1 MTIKQ
6 LGVFS
11 VKICPIFFESNTYM
25 NIIILSKNDFRE
37 NTERAHI
44 LDHRLDHILNVNKPS
59 VGSELRVG
67 LINGQIGYGR
77 ITRIEEGKIE
87 MDVILDRE
95 PPAPLQ
101 LTLIIS
107 MVRPRVFKRIL
118 TQVTA
123 MGIKKIII
131 TNSYRVEKSYWKSPV
146 LEEES
151 LNKYL
156 ISGLEQGQDTVTPE
170 VLIRP
175 LFKPFVEDELP
186 DMIKN
191 TLPFV
196 AHPYAS
202 KQCPYN
208 IGSPVTLAVGPE
220 GGFIPYE
227 INKLIE
233 CGFAAVHLGERTM
246 HVESAISGLIS
257 RLM

>member
-1 MTIKQ
+1 
-6 LGVFS
+6 
-11 VKICPIFFESNTYM
+11 M
-25 NIIILSKNDFRE
+25 NLIILSKNDFIDGTSLVR
-37 NTERAHI
+37 I
-44 LDHRLDHILNVNKPS
+44 QDHRFTHIVEVNKSS
-59 VGSELRVG
+59 VGDELRVG
-67 LINGQIGYGR
+67 LLNGNIGCGR

-87 MDVILDRE
+87 MDVVLDRE
-95 PPAPLQ
+95 PPASLQ
-101 LTLIIS
+101 LTLIS
-107 MVRPRVFKRIL
+107 AMVRPRVFKRVI
-118 TQVTA
+118 TQVSA
-123 MGIKKIII
+123 MGIKKIIVI
-131 TNSYRVEKSYWKSPV
+131 NSYRVEKSFWKSPV
-146 LEEES
+146 LETDS

-156 ISGLEQGQDTVTPE
+156 ITGLEQGQDTIVPE

-186 DMIKN
+186 DIIQG

-202 KQCPYN
+202 ELCPYN

-227 INKLIE
+227 VNKLIK
-233 CGFAAVHLGERTM
+233 CGFTAVHLGKRTL

>member
-1 MTIKQ
+1 
-6 LGVFS
+6 
-11 VKICPIFFESNTYM
+11 M
-25 NIIILSKNDFRE
+25 NLILLSKNDFIEDTGQVHIQDHRF
-37 NTERAHI
+37 AHI
-44 LDHRLDHILNVNKPS
+44 VEVNKSS
-59 VGSELRVG
+59 VGDELRVG
-67 LINGQIGYGR
+67 LINGNIGYGR
-77 ITRIEEGKIE
+77 ITRIEENGIE

-101 LTLIIS
+101 FTLIFS
-107 MVRPRVFKRIL
+107 MVRPRVFKRVI
-118 TQVTA
+118 TQVSA
-123 MGIKKIII
+123 MGIKKIVVI
-131 TNSYRVEKSYWKSPV
+131 NSYRVEKSFWKSPV
-146 LEEES
+146 LEKDI
-151 LNKYL
+151 LYKHL
-156 ISGLEQGQDTVTPE
+156 IMGLEQGQDTIVPE

-186 DMIKN
+186 DMIKG

-202 KQCPYN
+202 EQCPYN

-227 INKLIE
+227 VKRLIE
-233 CGFAAVHLGERTM
+233 CGFTAVQLGERTL